1 MIGEVLVGRYE
12 ILKALGAGGFGETFL
27 ALDRHMP
34 GQVKCVVKRLR
45 PQQVLDPVGL
55 RLFNKEAEILY
66 RLGSHPQIPKLLA
79 HFQEENNFYL
89 VQDYVEG
96 HNLDREFQPGFPWEE
111 KVVIGLLKQILKI
124 LTYVHQEGIIHRDIK
139 PANVMRRHSDGE
151 VVLIDFGSVKQLTQG
166 EASLTIG
173 IQSQGYTPLEQV
185 EGKPH
190 FASDIYALGMM
201 GIQALTGIPPS
212 KLERDPRTLKVSW
225 QDHTQVSSSLAAIL
239 NKMVAPYYAD
249 RYFSAGE
256 ALQALQRLVGDAS
269 SDFMPPKT
277 EITDIKP
284 SSSITAQSS
293 TSKPTVRD
301 PFWRKLWPS
310 TKTPITAQL
319 ETTLTAHAGGVRSL
333 ALDLEGR
340 FLVTGGVD
348 RVLKVWNTKTWQLEQ
363 TLQGHSNAVYALAL
377 NPTGQILASSSD
389 DQTIR
394 IWQMPSGQERYLL
407 QLRSEWATSVV
418 FSPDSRGVFTATQDT
433 LKLWG
438 ISSTNRGNLLCVL
451 RGHSD
456 SIQALA
462 ISADGQWLVSSSQD
476 KTIRVWN
483 LDKEQVLKVL
493 KGHTGSVDVIVMN
506 TPQTVMPTGIKQV
519 LISGSSDSTIKVWD
533 LDRGKERCTLTGHTQ
548 RVTALALS
556 PNGSLFASG
565 SADQTIRL
573 WSLPQGKELR
583 SLRGHRNVVTALS
596 FNRDGSRLLSS
607 SLDGTIKI
615 WMIKSSH

>member
-34 GQVKCVVKRLR
+34 GQMKCVVKRLR
-45 PQQVLDPVGL
+45 PQKVLDPVGL

-79 HFQEENNFYL
+79 HFQEENNCYL

-111 KVVIGLLKQILKI
+111 KAVIGLLRQILQI
-124 LTYVHQEGIIHRDIK
+124 LAYVHQEGIIHRDIK
-139 PANVMRRHSDGE
+139 PANVMRRHLDGE
-151 VVLIDFGSVKQLTQG
+151 IVLIDFGSVKQLTQG
-166 EASLTIG
+166 EVSATIG
-173 IQSQGYTPLEQV
+173 IQSQGYTPLEQI
-185 EGKPH
+185 EGKPQ
-190 FASDIYALGMM
+190 FASDIYAIGMM
-201 GIQALTGIPPS
+201 GIQALTGVPPS

-225 QDHTQVSSSLAAIL
+225 QNQTQVSSSLAAIL
-239 NKMVAPYYAD
+239 SKMVAPYYAD

-256 ALQALQRLVGDAS
+256 ALQALQRLAGNS
-269 SDFMPPKT
+269 SDAIPKT
-277 EITDIKP
+277 EITDIRP
-284 SSSITAQSS
+284 TSSITAQS
-293 TSKPTVRD
+293 TPSKPTRD

-310 TKTPITAQL
+310 TKSFATAEI

-333 ALDLEGR
+333 VLDLDGR
-340 FLVTGGVD
+340 FLVTAGVD
-348 RVLKVWNTKTWQLEQ
+348 RVLKVWDGKTWQLEQ
-363 TLQGHSNAVYALAL
+363 TLQGHSNAVYVLAL
-377 NPTGQILASSSD
+377 NPTSQMLASSSD
-389 DQTIR
+389 DQTVR

-407 QLRSEWATSVV
+407 QLRSEWATAVV

-438 ISSTNRGNLLCVL
+438 ISSTNRGKLLCVL

-456 SIQALA
+456 SINALA
-462 ISADGQWLVSSSQD
+462 LSADGQYLVSGSQD
-476 KTIRVWN
+476 KTIRLWS

-506 TPQTVMPTGIKQV
+506 TPQTLMPAGMKQV
-519 LISGSSDSTIKVWD
+519 LISGSRDCTIKLWD
-533 LDRGKERCTLTGHTQ
+533 IDRGKELRTLTGHTQ

-556 PNGSLFASG
+556 PAGDLLASG

-573 WSLPQGKELR
+573 WSLPQGKELG
-583 SLRGHRNVVTALS
+583 SLRGHRNVITALS
-596 FNRDGSRLLSS
+596 FSRDGSRLLSG
-607 SLDGTIKI
+607 SLDGAVKI
-615 WMIKSSH
+615 WMVKSSR